1 MQRHPGAEGGADQNP
16 DQATEQEAQQAATV
30 ADQMDAADG
39 LPLAQDRLA
48 DGLFEQGVRY
58 LQLDP

>member
-1 MQRHPGAEGGADQNP
+1 
-16 DQATEQEAQQAATV
+16 V

-58 LQLDP
+58 LQLDAIRLRASVAAALSLNTTAASTV